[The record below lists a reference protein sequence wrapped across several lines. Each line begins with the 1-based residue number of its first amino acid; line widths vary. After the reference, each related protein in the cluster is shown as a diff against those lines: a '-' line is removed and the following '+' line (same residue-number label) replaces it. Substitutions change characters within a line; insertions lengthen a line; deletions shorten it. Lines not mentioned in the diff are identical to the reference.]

1 MIPAKITAMEEIVE
15 VPEASQA
22 TMEPETERPEEVPK
36 ETTEASPSQQ
46 REDDSQSIDDADI
59 AEKTVPEQREQEQ
72 QAAVI
77 LKYRL

>member
-1 MIPAKITAMEEIVE
+1 
-15 VPEASQA
+15 
-22 TMEPETERPEEVPK
+22 
-36 ETTEASPSQQ
+36 PSQQ

-59 AEKTVPEQREQEQ
+59 AEKTVPEQGEQEQ